1 MLLNK
6 SFVVEDELI
15 HGKDHASEITDR
27 FSGGET
33 CQFVCPER
41 FYRVDTFVCWNV
53 RVQRR
58 NIKGNKC
65 SIGWEAKDVDFPKY
79 VEKMGRVLYVGRE

>member
-1 MLLNK
+1 MRSQIDSVGERLVS
-6 SFVVEDELI
+6 SFVQSVST
-15 HGKDHASEITDR
+15 G
-27 FSGGET
+27 
-33 CQFVCPER
+33 
-41 FYRVDTFVCWNV
+41 VDTFVCWNV